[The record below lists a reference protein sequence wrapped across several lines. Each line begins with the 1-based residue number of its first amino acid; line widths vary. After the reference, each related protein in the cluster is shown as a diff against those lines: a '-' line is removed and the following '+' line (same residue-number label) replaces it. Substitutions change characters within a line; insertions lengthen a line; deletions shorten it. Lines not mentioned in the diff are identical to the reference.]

1 MRLVAIPKPMAP
13 RPRKAIFPDIVL
25 RIKCGG
31 EIILFDFQ
39 CRRGDA
45 LIEFEI
51 VHGLYMYET
60 ILL

>member
-1 MRLVAIPKPMAP
+1 MAP

-25 RIKCGG
+25 RIECGG